1 MQAGCHFNIHI
12 ILFNGYLNCQY
23 LSDNNMIKIDDKITK
38 ISVIGGSQVGSDIY
52 NLAYDVG
59 REIAKRGAILICG
72 GLTGVMEAACRGA
85 KKEGG
90 LTIGILPSTDES
102 NANRYV
108 DIKLPTGFGYAR
120 NIPIVLSA
128 DAIIAINGG
137 PGTLSEIGYSLT
149 YNKPIIGLQ
158 TWQVSPFYKED
169 SPFITKANSA
179 YEAVKLAFE
188 SIKKVKS

>member
-1 MQAGCHFNIHI
+1 
-12 ILFNGYLNCQY
+12 
-23 LSDNNMIKIDDKITK
+23 MIKINDKITK

-52 NLAYDVG
+52 DLAYDVG

-90 LTIGILPSTDES
+90 LTIGILPSADES

-120 NIPIVLSA
+120 NITCSGVNSRKKYISPVLTCETPKS
-128 DAIIAINGG
+128 N
-137 PGTLSEIGYSLT
+137 EE
-149 YNKPIIGLQ
+149 Q
-158 TWQVSPFYKED
+158 T
-169 SPFITKANSA
+169 
-179 YEAVKLAFE
+179 
-188 SIKKVKS
+188 